1 MRTLLAIESSCDETS
16 LAVLRDGKPL
26 ALTISSQIERHRPY
40 GGVVPELASRIHLE
54 VIHPLIE
61 ETLREA
67 GVGLHEIDAIAVT
80 NGPGLAGSLL
90 VGVAVATTLGALLGI
105 PVMPVNHME
114 GHLYSV
120 RLEHDVPCPFLS
132 LVCSGGHTQLV
143 WVPREGHHEILGET
157 RDDAAGEAFDK
168 VAKLVGLPYP
178 GGPVID
184 ALAKTGDRTAFDFPR
199 PMKGQGFEFSFSGLK
214 TAIRRQWELDPAPE
228 RLPDLVASFQEAV
241 VDVLSTKLIKAAK
254 EKGATS
260 VTVVGGVACNSRLRE
275 TVEQKARKNRLRV
288 AFPSPVFCTDNAAM
302 IARAA
307 WDLREFLQPLAA
319 RPVDVEVDTEMMLQ
333 PALQSEEF

>member
-26 ALTISSQIERHRPY
+26 ALTISTQIEKHRPY

-54 VIHPLIE
+54 VIHPLLE
-61 ETLREA
+61 ETLQQA
-67 GVGLHEIDAIAVT
+67 GVTLAEIDAIAVT

-90 VGVAVATTLGALLGI
+90 VGVAVAGTLGSLLNI
-105 PVMPVNHME
+105 PVLPVNHME

-120 RLEHDVPCPFLS
+120 RIEHDVPCPFLS

-143 WVPREGHHEILGET
+143 WVPQEGHHEILGET

-184 ALAKTGDRTAFDFPR
+184 RMAKEGDPKAYDFPR

-214 TAIRRQWELDPAPE
+214 TAIRRHWEQDPDPS

-241 VDVLSTKLIKAAK
+241 VDVLASKLIKAAK
-254 EKGATS
+254 EKGAKT

-275 TVEQKARKNRLRV
+275 VVEDKARRHRLKV
-288 AFPSPVFCTDNAAM
+288 AFPSPVYCTDNAAM
-302 IARAA
+302 IGRAA
-307 WDLREFLQPLAA
+307 WDLQDFLLPLAD
-319 RPVDVEVDTEMMLQ
+319 RPVDVEVDVEMMLL
-333 PALQSEEF
+333 PTS